1 VNFFEFWQRNF
12 KLTANFVSNARS
24 NPATGI
30 SARLEYEIV
39 LLLCLLAVVHVFVFS
54 AAFPFFNPADEQ
66 AHFDL
71 VTKYSQGHIPLGLE
85 PFSAE
90 SVPYFAICSSPEYFN
105 DPAALT
111 GGQFPP
117 PLWMEPPTENNH
129 QRLLALETR
138 WRAHMNHESSQ
149 PPLYYA
155 LAGLWWHLGQW
166 CGFKGGRL
174 LYWPR
179 FLNILVVAA
188 TVWLGYRATRMIF
201 PEQCFPR
208 MAVPALLAFMPQA
221 AFYSL
226 GNDVLSPFSFGVLFI
241 CAARWMCV
249 EVPNIQLGIVSG
261 LAFAATLLTKWTN
274 LPLLVVAGAVVLF
287 KVWRLFGIGR
297 LRASWPAPA
306 AMALCAGL
314 PVAAWLAWCKYNY
327 GDFTGAKIKI
337 ERLGWTHKPFA
348 EWWHHPIFTLH
359 GFWIFLSG
367 NLATLWH
374 GEILWYRKPLA
385 FPTVDL
391 FYAILSVGLVALAL
405 VALFRRPAVTTTPQ
419 WQVLWF
425 AFGCFAAALAFFG
438 YLSIIYDFH
447 DCFYPSRAHP
457 YFTSGRLLLGALIP
471 FLLLFVFGLDRAL
484 SGFGN
489 SAKFLVLAVIMLF
502 MLGSEIA
509 IDWPIFPNVYNWFH
523 L

>member
-1 VNFFEFWQRNF
+1 
-12 KLTANFVSNARS
+12 
-24 NPATGI
+24 
-30 SARLEYEIV
+30 
-39 LLLCLLAVVHVFVFS
+39 
-54 AAFPFFNPADEQ
+54 
-66 AHFDL
+66 
-71 VTKYSQGHIPLGLE
+71 
-85 PFSAE
+85 
-90 SVPYFAICSSPEYFN
+90 
-105 DPAALT
+105 
-111 GGQFPP
+111 
-117 PLWMEPPTENNH
+117 
-129 QRLLALETR
+129 
-138 WRAHMNHESSQ
+138 
-149 PPLYYA
+149 
-155 LAGLWWHLGQW
+155 
-166 CGFKGGRL
+166 
-174 LYWPR
+174 
-179 FLNILVVAA
+179 
-188 TVWLGYRATRMIF
+188 
-201 PEQCFPR
+201 
-208 MAVPALLAFMPQA
+208 
-221 AFYSL
+221 
-226 GNDVLSPFSFGVLFI
+226 
-241 CAARWMCV
+241 MCV

-447 DCFYPSRAHP
+447 NCFYPSRGHP

-471 FLLLFVFGLDRAL
+471 FLLLFVYGLDHAFSFTKKLWPRWLTLA
-484 SGFGN
+484 G
-489 SAKFLVLAVIMLF
+489 LVWF
-502 MLGSEIA
+502 MLVSEIA
-509 IDWPIFPNVYNWFH
+509 TDWPVFFSKYNRFH
-523 L
+523 M